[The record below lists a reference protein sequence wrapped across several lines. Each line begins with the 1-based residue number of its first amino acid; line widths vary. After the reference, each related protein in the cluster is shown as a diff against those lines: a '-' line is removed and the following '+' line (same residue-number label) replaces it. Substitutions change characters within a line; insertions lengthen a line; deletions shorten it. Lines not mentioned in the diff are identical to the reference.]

1 MSKAKILVAEDDPA
15 DLDLFQEFLESKG
28 YEVTAASDGNRAL
41 HLGASGQF
49 DLVILDIHMPL
60 YDGVEVLHMLRK
72 RFLRRPIRV
81 IAVTADVNSK
91 LHDQM
96 DLESVDSCVTK
107 LVDFAA
113 FGDEVTRVLALLG

>member
-96 DLESVDSCVTK
+96 DLESVDSYVTK
-107 LVDFAA
+107 PVDLAA
-113 FGDEVTRVLALLG
+113 FGDEVTRLLALR

>member
-15 DLDLFQEFLESKG
+15 DLDLFQEFLESQG
-28 YEVTAASDGNRAL
+28 YDVTAASDGNRAL

-81 IAVTADVNSK
+81 MAVTADVNSK

-96 DLESVDSCVTK
+96 DLESVDSFVTK
-107 LVDFAA
+107 PIDLTA
-113 FGDEVTRVLALLG
+113 FGDEVTRLLALH

>member
-15 DLDLFQEFLESKG
+15 DLDLFQEFLESQG
-28 YEVTAASDGNRAL
+28 YDVTAASDGNRAL

-81 IAVTADVNSK
+81 IAVTADVNST

-96 DLESVDSCVTK
+96 DLESVDSFVTK
-107 LVDFAA
+107 PIDLTA
-113 FGDEVTRVLALLG
+113 FGDEVTRLLALH

>member
-81 IAVTADVNSK
+81 MAVTADVNSK

-96 DLESVDSCVTK
+96 DLESVDSYVTK
-107 LVDFAA
+107 PIDLTA
-113 FGDEVTRVLALLG
+113 FGDEVTRLLALH

>member
-15 DLDLFQEFLESKG
+15 DLDLFQEFLESQG

-81 IAVTADVNSK
+81 MAVTADVNSK
-91 LHDQM
+91 LHDQL
-96 DLESVDSCVTK
+96 DLESVDSYVTK
-107 LVDFAA
+107 PIDLTA
-113 FGDEVTRVLALLG
+113 FGDEVTRLLALH